1 MRRALATFLAAVFSF
16 PLIAPVLLANA
27 DSNLPA
33 CCRRGG
39 QHHCAMSNMADQ
51 DSGAAIRA
59 VQSTCPLFPKAGAA
73 GVSFENG
80 LPGSS
85 VQIGA
90 LTLLRSANR
99 KTNENLHQ
107 IALRGSTQKR
117 GPPSGLD

>member
-27 DSNLPA
+27 DPNLPA

-39 QHHCAMSNMADQ
+39 QHHCAASNMADQ
-51 DSGAAIRA
+51 ASGAAMRA
-59 VQSTCPLFPKAGAA
+59 VQPACPLFPKAGAA

-85 VQIGA
+85 AQIGA
-90 LTLLRSANR
+90 LILLRSANR
-99 KTNENLHQ
+99 KTNQNVPK

-117 GPPSGLD
+117 GPPSNLD